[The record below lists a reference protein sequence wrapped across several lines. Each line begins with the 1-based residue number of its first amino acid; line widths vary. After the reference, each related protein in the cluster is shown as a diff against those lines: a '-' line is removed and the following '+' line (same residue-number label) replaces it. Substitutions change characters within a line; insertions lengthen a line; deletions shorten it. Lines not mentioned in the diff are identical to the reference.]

1 MLNVEILCNPRIP
14 VVKTSNVGFPNISY
28 WWILEGLP
36 SKYNPKPIHLL
47 GSSPHL
53 HGGFKDFLFKTPTCG
68 LKPPTC
74 HVLIK
79 QKHLGWNWLESGF
92 FHTLIFSETRHGAYL
107 HPGLWTR
114 YGVSMIKTQ
123 NQEVLT
129 SNKFHTDSK
138 GFNVFFFPLFFFPC
152 WFQWFLMVAFLI
164 VLLRRVWHVQCFCR
178 CEIRSKSGNS
188 VWVEPT
194 DYSHTALKW
203 AATTQQFRP
212 FRQSCEANLLTSQ
225 CHGKSWHWRD
235 IWNSKL
241 ARHGNTVWF
250 RIHAWK
256 SGKKVLKHH
265 ESTNQREDL
274 LVAHF
279 PHAFSTHFRCPFDAV
294 MWDDLSE
301 AGGVTYLTLVEWE
314 ATIPHLLHDFRKSK
328 ATKLTPLGSIW
339 YLAVILAIRALR

>member
-138 GFNVFFFPLFFFPC
+138 GFNVFFSHCFFFHVDSNDFWWLLSWLYSWEECGMFSVFAGARYEARVGIQCGLNLQTTPTLRWNEQQPRSSLGPLGKAVKQTFSLLSATGSHDIEEIFGTQNWLVMATQC
-152 WFQWFLMVAFLI
+152 GFAFMLES
-164 VLLRRVWHVQCFCR
+164 LG
-178 CEIRSKSGNS
+178 K
-188 VWVEPT
+188 
-194 DYSHTALKW
+194 
-203 AATTQQFRP
+203 
-212 FRQSCEANLLTSQ
+212 
-225 CHGKSWHWRD
+225 KSWN
-235 IWNSKL
+235 I
-241 ARHGNTVWF
+241 
-250 RIHAWK
+250 
-256 SGKKVLKHH
+256 
-265 ESTNQREDL
+265 TNQRTKGKTYWWHTSPML
-274 LVAHF
+274 SLH
-279 PHAFSTHFRCPFDAV
+279 TFDAHLMLWCGMTSV
-294 MWDDLSE
+294 R
-301 AGGVTYLTLVEWE
+301 LVEWP
-314 ATIPHLLHDFRKSK
+314 TWP
-328 ATKLTPLGSIW
+328 
-339 YLAVILAIRALR
+339 